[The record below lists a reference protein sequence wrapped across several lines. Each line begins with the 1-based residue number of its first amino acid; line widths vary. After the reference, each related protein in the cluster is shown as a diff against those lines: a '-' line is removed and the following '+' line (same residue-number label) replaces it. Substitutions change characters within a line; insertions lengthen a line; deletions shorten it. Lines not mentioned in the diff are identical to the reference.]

1 VIVPR
6 QQQLVLNTMR
16 YVGRP
21 LLLLLIYDILV
32 VIAYKEGYLHWAALN
47 QIPVSLLGSVISI
60 LVAFRNTTSY
70 ARWWEAR
77 TLWGAIVN
85 NSRSWGRQVTT
96 VIRPQARDGAEA
108 QQVRQAQQRMVY
120 YQIAWVHALRQHL
133 RRLEPWEEIS
143 AFLSPQELATL
154 KQQQNIPMAI
164 QQWQSLALGDAL
176 EKGWISQAQWRAL
189 DESLND
195 LVDAQGGAER
205 IKNTPM
211 PRQYDYMP
219 QLCVQIFC
227 ILLPLAMGAS
237 MGWFTPLGSALVG
250 FIFLA
255 LDKIGRDLE
264 DPFDNTIYD
273 IPLTSITRTI
283 EINLRQMLG
292 ETELPSPLAP
302 VNNILW

>member
-1 VIVPR
+1 MIAPPR
-6 QQQLVLNTMR
+6 RRRLVLLTVR
-16 YVGRP
+16 YIGWP
-21 LLLLLIYDILV
+21 LVVLLVYDIAV
-32 VIAYKEGYLHWAALN
+32 VAAYKAGYLHWAALN
-47 QIPVSLLGSVISI
+47 MIPVSLLGSVISI

-77 TLWGAIVN
+77 TLWGSIVN
-85 NSRSWGRQVTT
+85 NSRSWGRQITT
-96 VIRPQARDGAEA
+96 TIRRSANTPLDEIEA
-108 QQVRQAQQRMVY
+108 TQRKMVY

-133 RRLEPWEEIS
+133 RKLEPWNEIEP
-143 AFLSPQELATL
+143 FLSPEEMTKLRRE
-154 KQQQNIPMAI
+154 KNIPVAI
-164 QQWQSLALGDAL
+164 QQWQSVALSDL
-176 EKGWISQAQWRAL
+176 LDRGWIDTMQWRAL

-211 PRQYDYMP
+211 PRQYDYLP

-264 DPFDNTIYD
+264 DPFDNAIND

-292 ETELPSPLAP
+292 ETQLPAPTVP
-302 VNNILW
+302 VNDILW

>member
-1 VIVPR
+1 MIAPGQR
-6 QQQLVLNTMR
+6 RLVLATLR
-16 YVGRP
+16 YVGWP
-21 LLLLLIYDILV
+21 LLALLVYDVTIV
-32 VIAYKEGYLHWAALN
+32 VLYKQGYLHWAALN
-47 QIPVSLLGSVISI
+47 LIPVSLLGSVISI

-85 NSRSWGRQVTT
+85 NSRSLARQVTT
-96 VIRPQARDGAEA
+96 AMRPTPGVSASELHET
-108 QQVRQAQQRMVY
+108 QQKMIY
-120 YQIAWVHALRQHL
+120 YQIAWAHALRLHL
-133 RRLEPWEEIS
+133 RRQDPWEVI
-143 AFLSPQELATL
+143 APFLSPSEIADLRAQ
-154 KQQQNIPMAI
+154 KNIPVAI
-164 QQWQSLALGDAL
+164 QQWQSRILSESLG
-176 EKGWISQAQWRAL
+176 KGWIDPAGWRAM

-211 PRQYDYMP
+211 PRQYDYIP

-227 ILLPLAMGAS
+227 VVLPLAMGAS

-264 DPFDNTIYD
+264 DPFDNTVHD
-273 IPLTSITRTI
+273 IPLSSITRTI

-292 ETELPSPLAP
+292 ETELPPSVVP
-302 VNNILW
+302 VNNVLW

>member
-1 VIVPR
+1 MIAPSQR
-6 QQQLVLNTMR
+6 RLVLATVG
-16 YVGRP
+16 YVGWP
-21 LLLLLIYDILV
+21 LLALLVYDVTIVIL
-32 VIAYKEGYLHWAALN
+32 YKHGYLHWAALN
-47 QIPVSLLGSVISI
+47 LIPVSLLGSVISI

-96 VIRPQARDGAEA
+96 AVRPPAGVLESELHP
-108 QQVRQAQQRMVY
+108 AQQRMIY

-133 RRLEPWEEIS
+133 RRLDPWEEI
-143 AFLSPQELATL
+143 APFLSQAEIAELRNQ
-154 KQQQNIPMAI
+154 KNVPIAI
-164 QQWQSLALGDAL
+164 QQWQSSLLSDAL
-176 EKGWISQAQWRAL
+176 DKGWIDMTKWRAM
-189 DESLND
+189 DETLND

-211 PRQYDYMP
+211 PRQYDYIP

-227 ILLPLAMGAS
+227 VVLPLAMGAS

-264 DPFDNTIYD
+264 DPFDNTVYD

-292 ETELPSPLAP
+292 EQELPPP
-302 VNNILW
+302 VAVVKDVLW

>member
-1 VIVPR
+1 MIAPQHR
-6 QQQLVLNTMR
+6 QLVLNTLR
-16 YVGRP
+16 YVGWP
-21 LLLLLIYDILV
+21 LLVLLIYDIAV

-96 VIRPQARDGAEA
+96 VLRSPAGQDSAEL
-108 QQVRQAQQRMVY
+108 RQLQQRMVY
-120 YQIAWVHALRQHL
+120 YQIAWVHALRAHL
-133 RRLEPWEEIS
+133 RRTDPWEDLT
-143 AFLSPQELATL
+143 AFLSEEELASFRQE
-154 KQQQNIPMAI
+154 KNVPVAI
-164 QQWQSLALGDAL
+164 QQRQSIVLRDVLDRGLIDAL
-176 EKGWISQAQWRAL
+176 QWRAM

-211 PRQYDYMP
+211 PRQYDYLP

-250 FIFLA
+250 FIFLT

-264 DPFDNTIYD
+264 DPFDNTVHD

-292 ETELPSPLAP
+292 ETNLPEAVVP
-302 VNNILW
+302 VRNVLW